1 MPTLLVADDSITVQR
16 VIALT
21 FANEQIR
28 VVAVSDG
35 TQAVERMKTLHPDI
49 VLAGTVLPQVS
60 GYDLAKHM
68 RTIPGLRNVPV
79 LLLAGAFETVD
90 EQKLKESGANGILE
104 KPVEPNNVIA
114 RVKELLGLKSDA
126 KSATGRLV
134 TPADGPVANPMPV
147 ATVPQAVTS
156 PIGAAATS
164 QQSVDQTSVE
174 TAPESVEDASTGS
187 HDYLDTLDAAFDTLD
202 QQLSGRVSGEKP
214 SRNPSGPLGHSSGAS
229 DPRSPGRGPDSGAG
243 APAPG
248 HPVFEVD
255 DEWFAGDESHERA
268 DARAGRREVQE
279 DLSNRALQAP
289 LPDAATPAPVF
300 EVEGNW
306 FADADKARAARVDE
320 HRALAVQM
328 GVHDMDFPHAE
339 QAPTAAAPH
348 AAQPLQPAATIALAA
363 TSAGVA
369 SSYGG
374 ATDVAQML
382 ASEQAEAP
390 GPLKESAPDAQLIAP
405 ELTAEMLDQ
414 VAARVADRLSTGG
427 FAEQLMNAVTATIR
441 DTVREIASAT
451 SERVVREVAA
461 EASERLSREI
471 ATDMSERVVRGIASE
486 TAERLSR
493 EIAMETSD
501 RVSREIAGETSER
514 LVREIATETSVRV
527 ARDIVCDTSERL
539 VRDEI
544 ERIKSKARS

>member
-1 MPTLLVADDSITVQR
+1 MPTLLVADDNITVQR

-28 VVAVSDG
+28 VVVVSDG
-35 TQAVERMKTLHPDI
+35 AQAVERMKTLHPDI

-90 EQKLKESGANGILE
+90 EGKLKASGANGLLE
-104 KPVEPNNVIA
+104 KPIEPNNVIA

-134 TPADGPVANPMPV
+134 TPADGPVANPLMV
-147 ATVPQAVTS
+147 ATLPQAVTS
-156 PIGAAATS
+156 TSVTAETS
-164 QQSVDQTSVE
+164 QQPVDRTSVE
-174 TAPESVEDASTGS
+174 TAPDSVEDAPTGT

-214 SRNPSGPLGHSSGAS
+214 PRNPSGPLGHSSGAS
-229 DPRSPGRGPDSGAG
+229 DPRSPGRGPDGGAS

-248 HPVFEVD
+248 NPVFEVD
-255 DEWFAGDESHERA
+255 DDWFDGDESQARA
-268 DARAGRREVQE
+268 DARAGRREIQQ
-279 DLSNRALQAP
+279 DLSNPALQAP
-289 LPDAATPAPVF
+289 LPDQATPAAVF
-300 EVEGNW
+300 EDNNW

-328 GVHDMDFPHAE
+328 GVHDVDLPHS
-339 QAPTAAAPH
+339 APVPNGAAP
-348 AAQPLQPAATIALAA
+348 PPEVV
-363 TSAGVA
+363 TSPYAGA
-369 SSYGG
+369 N
-374 ATDVAQML
+374 DVAQMF
-382 ASEQAEAP
+382 ASEQAEDP
-390 GPLKESAPDAQLIAP
+390 GPLKTSAPDARLIAP

-414 VAARVADRLSTGG
+414 LAARVADRLSTGG
-427 FAEQLMNAVTATIR
+427 FAEQLMNAVTATVR
-441 DTVREIASAT
+441 DAVREIASAT
-451 SERVVREVAA
+451 SERVVREVA
-461 EASERLSREI
+461 
-471 ATDMSERVVRGIASE
+471 SE

-493 EIAMETSD
+493 EIA
-501 RVSREIAGETSER
+501 GESSER
-514 LVREIATETSVRV
+514 LVREIATETTVRV
-527 ARDIVCDTSERL
+527 ARDIVSETSERL